1 MNRFMHP
8 RNIYKTPPD
17 FIQLAKDFSEFSK
30 ITKTDVTGKVTID
43 FKDPQSL
50 RVLTKCLLKKDFN
63 LDVEIPSDRLVP
75 TLPLRLN
82 YILWIE
88 DILAAVEIFTDVK
101 GLDIGT
107 GACAIYPLLA
117 AVKNQWLMYG
127 TETDANSLK
136 VAQENI
142 QKNNLQDLIKLKVN
156 TTSSIIDYLFT
167 ENETIYYDF
176 CMCNPP
182 FYSTMMEL
190 WESRSPARPPP
201 KNGFTGSPQELITEG
216 GELEFCRKLIAE
228 SKKYCYNI
236 LIFTSM
242 IGHKFNLAQLID
254 DLKSDNINYTHTE
267 FCQGRVTRWGLAWT
281 FHDYDLLQLLPPRDK
296 PRKKIQP
303 LIFLLPELPN
313 CTYDLASASNKV
325 KTILDRLGI
334 AYEVVEK
341 RGNTIKI
348 DMVAKVNTW
357 SNQRRKR
364 RQEKRMQEETDV
376 KKMKSNNL
384 ELNDMKNG
392 SFEITENT
400 SSQHVQSN
408 AELGVNKVI
417 EKNDE
422 DSNAV
427 RSTESEQEGLLGIQ
441 VRAVLKIFKKDN
453 EILLETEFINGTLGK
468 EGLHQI
474 VQFIKNNWK

>member
-1 MNRFMHP
+1 MPLAFLMFMNYGEH
-8 RNIYKTPPD
+8 
-17 FIQLAKDFSEFSK
+17 L
-30 ITKTDVTGKVTID
+30 
-43 FKDPQSL
+43 
-50 RVLTKCLLKKDFN
+50 
-63 LDVEIPSDRLVP
+63 PSGRLYARLP
-75 TLPLRLN
+75 TR
-82 YILWIE
+82 
-88 DILAAVEIFTDVK
+88 
-101 GLDIGT
+101 
-107 GACAIYPLLA
+107 
-117 AVKNQWLMYG
+117 
-127 TETDANSLK
+127 
-136 VAQENI
+136 
-142 QKNNLQDLIKLKVN
+142 
-156 TTSSIIDYLFT
+156 IIDIFFKKSIQCKYLYI
-167 ENETIYYDF
+167 ETF
-176 CMCNPP
+176 V
-182 FYSTMMEL
+182 S
-190 WESRSPARPPP
+190 
-201 KNGFTGSPQELITEG
+201 
-216 GELEFCRKLIAE
+216 
-228 SKKYCYNI
+228 
-236 LIFTSM
+236 
-242 IGHKFNLAQLID
+242 
-254 DLKSDNINYTHTE
+254 
-267 FCQGRVTRWGLAWT
+267 V
-281 FHDYDLLQLLPPRDK
+281 PPRDK

-303 LIFLLPELPN
+303 QIFLLPELPN

>member
-1 MNRFMHP
+1 MAMNRFMHP

-50 RVLTKCLLKKDFN
+50 RVLTKC
-63 LDVEIPSDRLVP
+63 
-75 TLPLRLN
+75 
-82 YILWIE
+82 
-88 DILAAVEIFTDVK
+88 
-101 GLDIGT
+101 T

-142 QKNNLQDLIKLKVN
+142 QKNNLQDLIKLKIN

-167 ENETIYYDF
+167 ENETVYYDF

-303 LIFLLPELPN
+303 LVFLLPELPN

-400 SSQHVQSN
+400 SSHVQSN
-408 AELGVNKVI
+408 AELVVNKVI
-417 EKNDE
+417 EKNNE